1 MRKENAGSSHCNSST
16 AVNPK
21 SRMLLVLVVVFIFCS
36 GNALGILL
44 GAVIWVKT
52 ARKALAIGVL
62 IGLSILGFL
71 MALLVALFY
80 FRSVS
85 DRAKAAQSQQEP
97 QKEISE

>member
-1 MRKENAGSSHCNSST
+1 MKDDKAATSAPSALGG
-16 AVNPK
+16 K
-21 SRMLLVLVVVFIFCS
+21 GRMLLVLTVVFIFCS

-71 MALLVALFY
+71 MALVVALCY
-80 FRSVS
+80 LRSVR
-85 DRAKAAQSQQEP
+85 DRATAAQSP
-97 QKEISE
+97 QGPNED